1 MAAPNGD
8 CTRRARPVSEAGRGP
23 DRDFAAEGESTIDI
37 GCECSDLACI
47 EPIPVPIVTY
57 ERVRADAA
65 LFFVKP
71 GHELPTVEDV
81 HERARAY
88 LIVRKRAEAMRP
100 AGAVDLHSN

>member
-1 MAAPNGD
+1 VRG
-8 CTRRARPVSEAGRGP
+8 RSRKQFEALN
-23 DRDFAAEGESTIDI
+23 RDFAAEGESTIDI
-37 GCECSDLACI
+37 VCECSDLACI

-81 HERARAY
+81 HERARA
-88 LIVRKRAEAMRP
+88 
-100 AGAVDLHSN
+100 